1 MKRRTLC
8 VAVAML
14 MCLAALAGCSGGGDG
29 LVGNVYTYDHVSIEL
44 PEGYEVDESGS
55 FPIIYCPG
63 YPERTDNIN
72 ILKSGADSIDNYDAG
87 MIDSYYTSSF
97 EGYNGMR
104 SFEKTTVGG
113 VDAIVCSYGVGMNGV
128 NMVGTQYYLFG
139 KDFTDVI
146 TFTSVS
152 GDYDDDFEDI
162 AQSITVH

>member
-29 LVGNVYTYDHVSIEL
+29 LVGNVYTYDH
-44 PEGYEVDESGS
+44 
-55 FPIIYCPG
+55 
-63 YPERTDNIN
+63 
-72 ILKSGADSIDNYDAG
+72 DSIDNYDAG

-128 NMVGTQYYLFG
+128 EMVGTQYYLFG

>member
-8 VAVAML
+8 VLAAVL
-14 MCLAALAGCSGGGDG
+14 VCLAALAGCSGGDG
-29 LVGNVYTYDHVSIEL
+29 LVGNIYTYDHESIEL

-55 FPIIYCPG
+55 FPIIYCPD
-63 YPERTDNIN
+63 YPARTDNIN
-72 ILKSGADSIDNYDAG
+72 ILKTSADSIDNYDEDVIDNYYATSLNGYSG
-87 MIDSYYTSSF
+87 ML
-97 EGYNGMR
+97 

-113 VDAIVCSYGVGMNGV
+113 VDAIICSYGVSVNGV
-128 NMVGTQYYLFG
+128 DMIGTQYYLFG

-162 AQSITVH
+162 AQSITAH

>member
-8 VAVAML
+8 V
-14 MCLAALAGCSGGGDG
+14 LAAVLVCLAGCSGGDG
-29 LVGNVYTYDHVSIEL
+29 LVGNIYTYDHVSIEL

-55 FPIIYCPG
+55 FPIIYCPD
-63 YPERTDNIN
+63 YPARTDNIN
-72 ILKSGADSIDNYDAG
+72 ILKTSADSIDNYDEDVIDNYYATSLNGYSG
-87 MIDSYYTSSF
+87 ML
-97 EGYNGMR
+97 

-113 VDAIVCSYGVGMNGV
+113 VDAIVCSYDVSLSGVE
-128 NMVGTQYYLFG
+128 MVGTQYYLFG

>member
-8 VAVAML
+8 V
-14 MCLAALAGCSGGGDG
+14 LAAVLVCLAGCSGGGDG

-55 FPIIYCPG
+55 FPIILLPRLPDADRQHQHHQG
-63 YPERTDNIN
+63 RADN
-72 ILKSGADSIDNYDAG
+72 IDNYGEDV
-87 MIDSYYTSSF
+87 IDDYYASSLN
-97 EGYNGMR
+97 GYNGMR

-128 NMVGTQYYLFG
+128 EMVGTQYYLFG

>member
-8 VAVAML
+8 V
-14 MCLAALAGCSGGGDG
+14 LAAVLVCLAGCSGGDG
-29 LVGNVYTYDHVSIEL
+29 LVGNIYTYDHVSIEL

-63 YPERTDNIN
+63 YPTQTDNIN
-72 ILKSGADSIDNYDAG
+72 ITKGEADNIDNYGEDV
-87 MIDSYYTSSF
+87 IDDYYASSLN
-97 EGYNGMR
+97 GYNGMR

-128 NMVGTQYYLFG
+128 EMVGTQYYLFG